1 MNSAQAKDVLRL
13 YRPGTDDERDAE
25 TAAALALAGSDPE
38 LKSWFAGQQGFNA
51 GVREQLHRIEPPAG
65 LRERILAGH
74 RRALVHVWWRRPELL
89 AIAAAIVVVIGLV
102 SLRMPHGQNT
112 IASYRTRMAKFAL
125 REYSMNL
132 VTNDLGEIRAY
143 LKQHGAPADYVL
155 RPPVAK
161 LPGVGCALLKWQ
173 NQPVSLVCFRL
184 GKQDLLWLFVIDRQ
198 SLPDASSTERPVF
211 QQVGKLATA
220 TWSGQGKT
228 YLLGLIG
235 DQKDIQEYL

>member
-25 TAAALALAGSDPE
+25 AAAALALAGSDPE
-38 LKSWFAGQQGFNA
+38 LKSWFSGQQGFNA
-51 GVREQLHRIEPPAG
+51 GVREQLHRIEPPAS
-65 LRERILAGH
+65 LREQILAGH
-74 RRALVHVWWRRPELL
+74 RRTLVRVWWRRPELL
-89 AIAAAIVVVIGLV
+89 AIAAAIVVVI
-102 SLRMPHGQNT
+102 SLASFRMSHGQDT

-132 VTNDLGEIRAY
+132 VTNNLGEIRAY

-155 RPPVAK
+155 TPPVAK

-198 SLPDASSTERPVF
+198 SLPDAPSTEWPVF

-220 TWSGQGKT
+220 TWTGQGKT
-228 YLLGLIG
+228 YLLGVIG